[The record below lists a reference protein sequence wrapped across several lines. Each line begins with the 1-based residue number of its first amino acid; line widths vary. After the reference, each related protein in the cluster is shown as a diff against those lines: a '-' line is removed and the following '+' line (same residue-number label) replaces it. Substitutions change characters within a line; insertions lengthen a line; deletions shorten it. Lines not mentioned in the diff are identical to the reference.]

1 MTSELDRIKGRGFLN
16 VWNSREI
23 SSGTKFQYS
32 NSQLTSKTSIEP
44 VKLRLDDVG
53 YNYQNVFVA
62 ALVIATVLGLGSSF
76 VGGQLGFILG
86 YASALFPVTLVGI
99 GSIAPALLGDII
111 NKSKWVI
118 FMLIALVF
126 GFSLNAINSQ
136 WTFRYFIDPEAKK
149 KYVKVNAG
157 KFLAGYVLGLPVSR
171 FSTGG
176 FSNEVEFFQIRPSS
190 NAIEDKQMFARNKYK
205 QIDIARSSVVC
216 LAGSVD
222 FLLLS
227 RWFEDIFISVS
238 LGSGMHRIRRSEWN
252 ECEWRQ
258 YVVRIN
264 EGCGS
269 CLVTWECAGPCEV
282 YTNP

>member
-99 GSIAPALLGDII
+99 GSVAPALLGDII
-111 NKSKWVI
+111 NKSK
-118 FMLIALVF
+118 
-126 GFSLNAINSQ
+126 
-136 WTFRYFIDPEAKK
+136 
-149 KYVKVNAG
+149 
-157 KFLAGYVLGLPVSR
+157 
-171 FSTGG
+171 
-176 FSNEVEFFQIRPSS
+176 
-190 NAIEDKQMFARNKYK
+190 
-205 QIDIARSSVVC
+205 
-216 LAGSVD
+216 
-222 FLLLS
+222 
-227 RWFEDIFISVS
+227 
-238 LGSGMHRIRRSEWN
+238 
-252 ECEWRQ
+252 
-258 YVVRIN
+258 
-264 EGCGS
+264 
-269 CLVTWECAGPCEV
+269 
-282 YTNP
+282 